1 MVDTTAATA
10 TAGRED
16 LDAYRQRLRAWLA
29 ENMPKLAPGADWDPL
44 RDDDDRASRA
54 RELQRR
60 LYDGGFAGICYP
72 REYGGQGLPIEY
84 QRVFDQESQGYE
96 LPALFSVPTLSI
108 CGPTVLEFGTEAQK
122 QRYIPAFIRGD
133 ELWVQFMSEPS
144 GGSDMAGALTRAT
157 RDGDVFLLN
166 GSKIWSTY
174 AYRSDFALCL
184 ARTNWDVPKHRG
196 LTMFIV
202 PIHHPGI
209 TVNQIKMVD
218 GTEEFC
224 EEFFDD
230 AAIPAEN
237 VLGQVDD
244 GWTVAT
250 RLLFHER
257 AAVGGASPY
266 TSGRSAGRTETLVD
280 DLVDLA
286 KARGKGDDPLVRRL
300 IGQVEAL
307 SIVQGQLAQRVR
319 AGLETGHFAGPA
331 GSLVRLFAGT
341 ASVERA
347 KIALEIAGDE
357 AVVWDADADGRFGL
371 AYIRRQSSSLGGGS
385 TEMARNIISE
395 RVLGMPREY
404 AADRD
409 VAFREVRRNTVPS
422 PRRTTERS
430 TEESG

>member
-1 MVDTTAATA
+1 MVDTTRT
-10 TAGRED
+10 TVTTGQGD
-16 LDAYRQRLRAWLA
+16 LDAYRQRVRSWLA
-29 ENMPKLAPGADWDPL
+29 DNMPRLEPGVDWNPL
-44 RDDDDRASRA
+44 RDDDDRASWA
-54 RELQRR
+54 RQLQRR

-72 REYGGQGLPIEY
+72 AAYGGQGLPIEY
-84 QRVFDQESQGYE
+84 QRVFDQESEGYE

-108 CGPTVLEFGTEAQK
+108 CGPTILDFGTEEQK

-230 AAIPAEN
+230 AAIPAGN
-237 VLGQVDD
+237 VLGKVDD

-257 AAVGGASPY
+257 ATVGGASPY
-266 TSGRSAGRTETLVD
+266 TSGRMPSGGEAARDELVE
-280 DLVDLA
+280 LA
-286 KARGKGDDPLVRRL
+286 KSSGRANDPLVRRMV
-300 IGQVEAL
+300 GQAEAL
-307 SIVQGQLAQRVR
+307 SIVHGQLVERVR
-319 AGLETGHFAGPA
+319 TGLETGYFPGPA

-341 ASVERA
+341 AAVDRA
-347 KIALEIAGDE
+347 TIAMEIAGDE
-357 AVVWDADADGRFGL
+357 AVVWDGEAGGRHGI
-371 AYIRRQSSSLGGGS
+371 AYIKRQASCLGGGS

-395 RVLGMPREY
+395 RLLGMPREY

-409 VAFREVRRNTVPS
+409 VAFREVRRNT
-422 PRRTTERS
+422 TERS
-430 TEESG
+430 ERGRG

>member
-29 ENMPKLAPGADWDPL
+29 ENMPKLAAGADWDPL

-196 LTMFIV
+196 LTMFVV

-266 TSGRSAGRTETLVD
+266 TSGRSAGRTETIVD
-280 DLVDLA
+280 DLVELA

-422 PRRTTERS
+422 PRPTTERS
-430 TEESG
+430 TEESR

>member
-1 MVDTTAATA
+1 MVDTAAT
-10 TAGRED
+10 TTTGGRED
-16 LDAYRQRLRAWLA
+16 LDAYRRRVQAWLA
-29 ENMPKLAPGADWDPL
+29 DNMPKLEPGSDWDPL
-44 RDDDDRASRA
+44 RDDDERASRA

-72 REYGGQGLPIEY
+72 REYGGQGLAIEY
-84 QRVFDQESQGYE
+84 QRVFDQESEGYE
-96 LPALFSVPTLSI
+96 LPALFSIPTLSI
-108 CGPTVLEFGTEAQK
+108 CGPTLLEFGTEAQK

-144 GGSDMAGALTRAT
+144 GGSDMAGVLTRAT

-209 TVNQIKMVD
+209 TVNRIKMVD

-266 TSGRSAGRTETLVD
+266 TSGRSAGRVEAIGD
-280 DLVDLA
+280 ELVDLA
-286 KARGKGDDPLVRRL
+286 KARGKADDPLVRRL

-319 AGLETGHFAGPA
+319 TGLETGHFPAPA
-331 GSLVRLFAGT
+331 GSLVRLYAGT
-341 ASVERA
+341 AAVERTN
-347 KIALEIAGDE
+347 IALEVAGDE
-357 AVVWDADADGRFGL
+357 AVVWDGDADGRFGI
-371 AYIRRQSSSLGGGS
+371 AYIKRQSSSLGGGS

-395 RVLGMPREY
+395 RIMGLPREY

-409 VAFREVRRNTVPS
+409 VAFREVRRNTMPPS
-422 PRRTTERS
+422 TPTTERS
-430 TEESG
+430 KEESG

>member
-1 MVDTTAATA
+1 MVDTSAATTDA
-10 TAGRED
+10 RRED
-16 LDAYRQRLRAWLA
+16 LDSYRQRVRAWLA
-29 ENMPKLAPGADWDPL
+29 ENMPRLEPGVAWDPL

-84 QRVFDQESQGYE
+84 QRVFDQESDGYE

-144 GGSDMAGALTRAT
+144 GGSDMAGALTRAS

-166 GSKIWSTY
+166 GSKVWSTY

-209 TVNQIKMVD
+209 TVNQIRMVD

-230 AAIPAEN
+230 VVIPAEN
-237 VLGQVDD
+237 VLGHVDD
-244 GWTVAT
+244 GWAVAT

-257 AAVGGASPY
+257 ASVGGASPY
-266 TSGRSAGRTETLVD
+266 TSGRMPSGGQATRDELIE
-280 DLVDLA
+280 LA

-300 IGQVEAL
+300 IGQAEAL
-307 SIVQGQLAQRVR
+307 SIVHGQLVERVR
-319 AGLETGHFAGPA
+319 TGLETGYLPGPA
-331 GSLVRLFAGT
+331 GSLVRLYAGT
-341 ASVERA
+341 AAVERA
-347 KIALEIAGDE
+347 NIALEIAGEE
-357 AVVWDADADGRFGL
+357 AVVWDEGSGGRYGV
-371 AYIRRQSSSLGGGS
+371 AYIKRQASCLGGGS

-395 RVLGMPREY
+395 RILGMPREY

-409 VAFREVRRNTVPS
+409 VAFREVRRNTMPT
-422 PRRTTERS
+422 REG
-430 TEESG
+430 SG

>member
-1 MVDTTAATA
+1 MVDATAATA

-60 LYDGGFAGICYP
+60 LYDGGFAGVCYP

-230 AAIPAEN
+230 AAIPAAN

-280 DLVDLA
+280 DLVELA

-409 VAFREVRRNTVPS
+409 VAFREVRRNTAPS
-422 PRRTTERS
+422 PRPTTERS

>member
-1 MVDTTAATA
+1 MVDTTAATSS
-10 TAGRED
+10 TRPEG
-16 LDAYRQRLRAWLA
+16 LDAYRQRVRAWLA
-29 ENMPKLAPGADWDPL
+29 DTMPRLPPGVDWDPL
-44 RDDDDRASRA
+44 RDDDDRAGRA

-72 REYGGQGLPIEY
+72 QEYGGQDLSIEY
-84 QRVFDQESQGYE
+84 QRVFDQESAGYE
-96 LPALFSVPTLSI
+96 LPVLFSVPTLSI
-108 CGPTVLEFGTEAQK
+108 CGPTILEFGTEEQK
-122 QRYIPAFIRGD
+122 RRYIPAFIRGD
-133 ELWVQFMSEPS
+133 ELWVQFLSEPS
-144 GGSDMAGALTRAT
+144 GGSDMAGALTTAT

-237 VLGQVDD
+237 VLGKVDD

-266 TSGRSAGRTETLVD
+266 TSGRMPSGGEAARDELVE
-280 DLVDLA
+280 LA
-286 KARGKGDDPLVRRL
+286 KARGKANDPLVRRL
-300 IGQVEAL
+300 IGQSEAL
-307 SIVQGQLAQRVR
+307 SIVHGQLVDRVR
-319 AGLETGHFAGPA
+319 TGLETGYFPGPA
-331 GSLVRLFAGT
+331 GSLVRLYAGT
-341 ASVERA
+341 AAVERA
-347 KIALEIAGDE
+347 TIAMEIAGDE
-357 AVVWDADADGRFGL
+357 ALVWDGDAGGRHGI
-371 AYIRRQSSSLGGGS
+371 AYIKRQASCLGGGS
-385 TEMARNIISE
+385 TEMARNLISE
-395 RVLGMPREY
+395 RLLGMPREY

-409 VAFREVRRNTVPS
+409 VAFREVRRNTMRPK
-422 PRRTTERS
+422 EG
-430 TEESG
+430 SG

>member
-1 MVDTTAATA
+1 MVDITAATA
-10 TAGRED
+10 TAGQED
-16 LDAYRQRLRAWLA
+16 LDAYRERLRAWLA
-29 ENMPKLAPGADWDPL
+29 DNMPKLDPGVDWDPL
-44 RDDDDRASRA
+44 HDDDDRASRA

-60 LYDGGFAGICYP
+60 LFDGGFAGICYP

-84 QRVFDQESQGYE
+84 QRVFDQESMGYE

-174 AYRSDFALCL
+174 AYRSDLALCL

-209 TVNQIKMVD
+209 TVKQIMMVD

-224 EEFFDD
+224 QEFFDD

-266 TSGRSAGRTETLVD
+266 TSGRSAGRAETIGD
-280 DLVDLA
+280 DLVGLA
-286 KARGKGDDPLVRRL
+286 KARGKADDPLVRRL

-319 AGLETGHFAGPA
+319 TGLETGHFPGPA
-331 GSLVRLFAGT
+331 GSLVRLYAGT
-341 ASVERA
+341 ATVERTN
-347 KIALEIAGDE
+347 IALEIAGDE
-357 AVVWDADADGRFGL
+357 AVVWAGDADGRFGI
-371 AYIRRQSSSLGGGS
+371 AYIKRQSTSLGGGS

-395 RVLGMPREY
+395 RILGMPREY

-409 VAFREVRRNTVPS
+409 VAFREVRRNTMPS
-422 PRRTTERS
+422 SRPTTERS
-430 TEESG
+430 KEESG

>member
-10 TAGRED
+10 STRPEG
-16 LDAYRQRLRAWLA
+16 LGAYRQRVRAWLA
-29 ENMPKLAPGADWDPL
+29 DTMPRLPPGVDWDPL
-44 RDDDDRASRA
+44 RDDDDRAGRA

-72 REYGGQGLPIEY
+72 QEYGGQGLSIEH
-84 QRVFDQESQGYE
+84 QRVFDQESAGYE

-108 CGPTVLEFGTEAQK
+108 CGPTILEFGTEEQK
-122 QRYIPAFIRGD
+122 RRYIPAFIRGD
-133 ELWVQFMSEPS
+133 ELWVQFLSEPS
-144 GGSDMAGALTRAT
+144 GGSDMAGALTTAT

-174 AYRSDFALCL
+174 AYRSDLALCL
-184 ARTNWDVPKHRG
+184 ARTSWDVPKHRG

-230 AAIPAEN
+230 AVVPAEN
-237 VLGQVDD
+237 VLGKVDD

-257 AAVGGASPY
+257 AAVGGTSPY
-266 TSGRSAGRTETLVD
+266 TSGRRPSGGEAARD
-280 DLVDLA
+280 DLVELA
-286 KARGKGDDPLVRRL
+286 KARGKANDPLVRRL
-300 IGQVEAL
+300 IGQSEAL
-307 SIVQGQLAQRVR
+307 SIVHGQLVDRVR
-319 AGLETGHFAGPA
+319 TGLETGYFPDTA
-331 GSLVRLFAGT
+331 GSLVRLYAGT
-341 ASVERA
+341 AAVERA
-347 KIALEIAGDE
+347 TIAMEIAGDE
-357 AVVWDADADGRFGL
+357 ALVWDGDGGGRHGI
-371 AYIRRQSSSLGGGS
+371 AYIKRQASCLGGGS

-395 RVLGMPREY
+395 RLLGMPREY

-409 VAFREVRRNTVPS
+409 VAFREVRRNTMRPK
-422 PRRTTERS
+422 EG
-430 TEESG
+430 SG

>member
-230 AAIPAEN
+230 AAIPAAN

-280 DLVDLA
+280 DLVELA

-409 VAFREVRRNTVPS
+409 VAFREVRRNTAPS
-422 PRRTTERS
+422 PRPTTERS

>member
-1 MVDTTAATA
+1 MVDTTAASPTA
-10 TAGRED
+10 RREE
-16 LDAYRQRLRAWLA
+16 LDAYRQRVRAWLA
-29 ENMPKLAPGADWDPL
+29 DNMPKLEPGADWNPL

-72 REYGGQGLPIEY
+72 QEYGGQGLSIEY
-84 QRVFDQESQGYE
+84 QRVFDQESGGYE
-96 LPALFSVPTLSI
+96 LPVLFSVPTLSI
-108 CGPTVLEFGTEAQK
+108 CGPTILEFGTEDQK
-122 QRYIPAFIRGD
+122 HRYIPAFIRGD

-144 GGSDMAGALTRAT
+144 GGSDMAGALTRAS

-174 AYRSDFALCL
+174 AFRSDFALCL

-230 AAIPAEN
+230 AVIPAEN

-257 AAVGGASPY
+257 ASVGGASPY
-266 TSGRSAGRTETLVD
+266 TSGRMAGGGEAARDELVE
-280 DLVDLA
+280 LA

-300 IGQVEAL
+300 IGQAEAL
-307 SIVQGQLAQRVR
+307 SIVHGQLVERVR
-319 AGLETGHFAGPA
+319 KGLETGYFPGPA
-331 GSLVRLFAGT
+331 GSLVRLYAGT
-341 ASVERA
+341 AAVERA
-347 KIALEIAGDE
+347 TIALEIAGDE
-357 AVVWDADADGRFGL
+357 AVVWDGDADGRYGIG
-371 AYIRRQSSSLGGGS
+371 YIKRQSSCLGGGS

-395 RVLGMPREY
+395 RILGMPREY

-409 VAFREVRRNTVPS
+409 VAFRDVRRNIMAS
-422 PRRTTERS
+422 PRRRE
-430 TEESG
+430 

>member
-1 MVDTTAATA
+1 MVDATAATA

-230 AAIPAEN
+230 AAIPAAN

-280 DLVDLA
+280 DLVELA

-409 VAFREVRRNTVPS
+409 VAFREVRRNTAPS
-422 PRRTTERS
+422 PRPTTERS

>member
-1 MVDTTAATA
+1 MVDTTDASASA
-10 TAGRED
+10 QREH
-16 LDAYRQRLRAWLA
+16 LDAYRKRVRAWLA
-29 ENMPKLAPGADWDPL
+29 DNMPRLEPGVDWNPL

-60 LYDGGFAGICYP
+60 LYGGGFAGICYP
-72 REYGGQGLPIEY
+72 QEYAGQGLPIEY
-84 QRVFDQESQGYE
+84 QRVFDQESEGYE
-96 LPALFSVPTLSI
+96 LPMLFSVPTLSI
-108 CGPTVLEFGTEAQK
+108 CGPTLLEFGTEEQK

-230 AAIPAEN
+230 AVIPAEN
-237 VLGQVDD
+237 VLGEVDD

-257 AAVGGASPY
+257 ATVGGASPY
-266 TSGRSAGRTETLVD
+266 TSGRMRGGETARDELVE
-280 DLVDLA
+280 LA
-286 KARGKGDDPLVRRL
+286 KARGKANDPLVRRL
-300 IGQVEAL
+300 IGQAEAL
-307 SIVQGQLAQRVR
+307 SIVHGQLVDRVR
-319 AGLETGHFAGPA
+319 AGQETGYFPGPA
-331 GSLVRLFAGT
+331 GSLVRLYAGT
-341 ASVERA
+341 AAVDRA
-347 KIALEIAGDE
+347 TIAMEIAGDE
-357 AVVWDADADGRFGL
+357 ALVWDGDADGRYGIG
-371 AYIRRQSSSLGGGS
+371 YVKRQASCLGGGS

-395 RVLGMPREY
+395 RLLGMPREY

-409 VAFREVRRNTVPS
+409 VAFRDVRRNTKPWK
-422 PRRTTERS
+422 EG
-430 TEESG
+430 SG

>member
-1 MVDTTAATA
+1 MVDTTAAT
-10 TAGRED
+10 TSTRHED
-16 LDAYRQRLRAWLA
+16 LDAYRRRVRAWLA
-29 ENMPKLAPGADWDPL
+29 DNMPRLQPGVDWNPM

-54 RELQRR
+54 RELQHR

-72 REYGGQGLPIEY
+72 PEYGGQGLPSEY
-84 QRVFDQESQGYE
+84 QRAFDQESEGYE
-96 LPALFSVPTLSI
+96 LPVLFSVPTLSI
-108 CGPTVLEFGTEAQK
+108 CGPTILEFGTEEQK
-122 QRYIPAFIRGD
+122 RRYIPAFIRGD

-174 AYRSDFALCL
+174 AYRSDLALCL

-230 AAIPAEN
+230 AVIPAEN
-237 VLGQVDD
+237 VLGLVDD

-257 AAVGGASPY
+257 ATVGGASPY
-266 TSGRSAGRTETLVD
+266 TSGRLPSGGETARNEL
-280 DLVDLA
+280 LALA
-286 KARGKGDDPLVRRL
+286 KARGKASDPLIRRL
-300 IGQVEAL
+300 IGQAEAL
-307 SIVQGQLAQRVR
+307 SIVHGQLVDRVR
-319 AGLETGHFAGPA
+319 RGLETGYFPGPA
-331 GSLVRLFAGT
+331 GSLVRLYAGT
-341 ASVERA
+341 AAVERA
-347 KIALEIAGDE
+347 TIALEIAGDE
-357 AVVWDADADGRFGL
+357 ALVWDGDADGRYGIG
-371 AYIRRQSSSLGGGS
+371 YVRRQASCLGGGS

-395 RVLGMPREY
+395 RLLGMPREY

-409 VAFREVRRNTVPS
+409 VAFREVRRNTMPP
-422 PRRTTERS
+422 PRRRE
-430 TEESG
+430 

>member
-1 MVDTTAATA
+1 MVDTTATTDATR
-10 TAGRED
+10 RED
-16 LDAYRQRLRAWLA
+16 LDAYRQRVRSWLA
-29 ENMPKLAPGADWDPL
+29 DNMPRLEPGVDWNPT
-44 RDDDDRASRA
+44 RDDDHRASRA

-84 QRVFDQESQGYE
+84 QRVFDQESEGYE
-96 LPALFSVPTLSI
+96 LPLLFSVPTLSI
-108 CGPTVLEFGTEAQK
+108 CGPTLLEFGTEEQK

-133 ELWVQFMSEPS
+133 ELWVQFLSEPS
-144 GGSDMAGALTRAT
+144 GGSDMASALTRAT

-174 AYRSDFALCL
+174 AYRSDLALCL
-184 ARTNWDVPKHRG
+184 ARTNWDVPKHSG

-209 TVNQIKMVD
+209 TVNQITMVD
-218 GTEEFC
+218 GTQEFC

-237 VLGQVDD
+237 VLGEVDD

-257 AAVGGASPY
+257 ASVGGASPY
-266 TSGRSAGRTETLVD
+266 TSGRMRTGPETARD
-280 DLVDLA
+280 ELVDLA
-286 KARGKGDDPLVRRL
+286 KSRGRGHDPQVRRL
-300 IGQVEAL
+300 IGQSEAL
-307 SIVQGQLAQRVR
+307 SIVHAQLVDRVR
-319 AGLETGHFAGPA
+319 TGLETGYFPAPA

-341 ASVERA
+341 TAVDRA
-347 KIALEIAGDE
+347 TIALEIAGDE
-357 AVVWDADADGRFGL
+357 AVVWDGDADGRYGIG
-371 AYIRRQSSSLGGGS
+371 YIKRQASCLGGGS

-395 RVLGMPREY
+395 RLLGMPREY
-404 AADRD
+404 ATDRD
-409 VAFREVRRNTVPS
+409 VAFREVRRNATPS
-422 PRRTTERS
+422 EKGS
-430 TEESG
+430 K

>member
-1 MVDTTAATA
+1 MVDTTPAATTTRA
-10 TAGRED
+10 ED
-16 LDAYRQRLRAWLA
+16 LDAYRERVRSWLA
-29 ENMPKLAPGADWDPL
+29 DNMPRLEPSVDWNPM
-44 RDDDDRASRA
+44 RDDDRASRA
-54 RELQRR
+54 RELQHR
-60 LYDGGFAGICYP
+60 LYDGGFSGICYP
-72 REYGGQGLPIEY
+72 QEYGGRGLSIEY
-84 QRVFDQESQGYE
+84 QRVFDQESERFE
-96 LPALFSVPTLSI
+96 LPFLFSVPTLSI
-108 CGPTVLEFGTEAQK
+108 CGPTILEFGTEEQK
-122 QRYIPAFIRGD
+122 RRYIPAFIRGD

-157 RDGDVFLLN
+157 RDGDVFVLN

-174 AYRSDFALCL
+174 AHRSDLALCL

-230 AAIPAEN
+230 AVIPAEN
-237 VLGQVDD
+237 VLGKVDD

-266 TSGRSAGRTETLVD
+266 TSGRMPGGGEAARDE
-280 DLVDLA
+280 LVDLA
-286 KARGKGDDPLVRRL
+286 KAVGKSDDPFVRRL
-300 IGQVEAL
+300 VGQAEAL
-307 SIVQGQLAQRVR
+307 SIVHRQLVDRVR
-319 AGLETGHFAGPA
+319 TGLETGYFPGPA
-331 GSLVRLFAGT
+331 GSLVRLFAGI
-341 ASVERA
+341 AAVERA
-347 KIALEIAGDE
+347 TIALEIAGDD
-357 AVVWDADADGRFGL
+357 ALVWDGDANGNGKYGVD
-371 AYIRRQSSSLGGGS
+371 YVQRQRSCLGGGS

-395 RVLGMPREY
+395 RLLGMPREY

-409 VAFREVRRNTVPS
+409 VAFREVRRNTMPS
-422 PRRTTERS
+422 RK
-430 TEESG
+430 GNG